1 MIELVNVNKYFNRH
15 KKNELHVINNT
26 SLTLE
31 DTGLVALLGPSGC
44 GKTTLLNAIGGLDK
58 IKKGKIYIDNQ
69 KISSKFSYKVD
80 KIRNLNVGYIFQ
92 DYKLIDNL
100 SVYDNV
106 ALVLK
111 MVGIKNKSEI
121 KKRVEYVLDK
131 VGMLR
136 YKKRPAGMLSGG
148 ERQRVGIARA
158 IVKDP
163 NIILADEPTGNLD
176 SKNSLEI
183 MKIIK
188 AISKDRLVILV
199 THERSLAKFYAS
211 RIIEIKDGK
220 VIDDYQNDNVD
231 ELDYEI
237 DNRFYLKDFK
247 EEVKIKENDIDI
259 NVYSDNKEK
268 IKLDLVVK
276 NGNIYIRS
284 NTKDKI
290 EVIDENSSVEF
301 VNEHY
306 KKIAK
311 KDIDKYEFNFKN
323 IIDTN
328 VKKKYS
334 SILNPITLIINGFKK
349 VLDFSFLKKILLIG
363 FLLSG
368 AFIMYAVSTIS
379 ATLNVKDEN
388 FVKENKN
395 YLKLISKKISVDDY
409 LSYENM
415 EDVNYI
421 IPGNSNVK
429 FKVKINDFYQTNS
442 MEASINGSLSDIN
455 LIKENDLLLGTMPT
469 NEYEIVVDKLVLTKA
484 FDNDEVIK
492 MSGITDYK
500 EFLNRE
506 VLINNMNAFKIVGIT
521 DLKSPSIYT
530 SGNVFIN
537 ILDNSDSDEYEK
549 TLFDYSLFTDKIEL
563 KEGRLPNDYEV
574 IVNINNKE
582 EMPINK
588 QINLKV
594 NDIKLTVVG
603 YYYSKNDYN
612 YYFVN
617 NNTIKYNLIRSKSDA
632 MIYSNDKKTTIDNFR
647 NMNLNIRDSYE
658 FSKDEYKIKMR
669 ESVNNTLLVSGI
681 ILLISLI
688 EIYLMIRSSFLSRIK
703 EIGIYRGVGVKKI
716 DIYKMFMGEIIAIT
730 TLASV
735 PGLIFSAYVLK
746 VLSTIKQ
753 LSSVFLVTPKTV
765 IISIIFVYLFNLIIG
780 LLPVFNVV
788 RKRPA
793 TILAR
798 HDLD

>member
-188 AISKDRLVILV
+188 AISNDRLVILV

-220 VIDDYQNDNVD
+220 VVNDYQNDDVD

-301 VNEHY
+301 VNENY

-311 KDIDKYEFNFKN
+311 KDIDKYEFNFKD

-334 SILNPITLIINGFKK
+334 SILNPITLLIKGFKK

-363 FLLSG
+363 FLISG

-395 YLKLISKKISVDDY
+395 YLKLISKKTSVDDY
-409 LSYENM
+409 LKYENM
-415 EDVNYI
+415 EDINYI
-421 IPGNSNVK
+421 IPGSSNVK

-442 MEASINGSLSDIN
+442 TEASLNGSLSDIN

-506 VLINNMNAFKIVGIT
+506 VLINNMNTFKIVGIT

-530 SGNVFIN
+530 SRDVFIN
-537 ILDNSDSDEYEK
+537 ILANDYSDETEK

-658 FSKDEYKIKMR
+658 FSKDEYKLKMR

-703 EIGIYRGVGVKKI
+703 EIGIYRGIGVKKI

-753 LSSVFLVTPKTV
+753 LNNVFLVTPKTV
-765 IISIIFVYLFNLIIG
+765 IISIVFIYIFNLAIG
-780 LLPVFNVV
+780 LFPVFNVV